1 MKKIEKYILPCE
13 AVDKQ
18 WLPGAAKMYLLSRA
32 KYT

>member
-18 WLPGAAKMYLLSRA
+18 WRQLAAKMYLLLRA